1 VNTEAETP
9 DDDDDPQIDFYE
21 SQPLYLC
28 DGDCQIFDLTEFSEA
43 FDALAVQFKGG
54 DLWVLTRETLEWLKV
69 EAKKPAAKPRPFKT
83 VQ

>member
-1 VNTEAETP
+1 MNDEVIAAGA
-9 DDDDDPQIDFYE
+9 QKVAYGGGAA
-21 SQPLYLC
+21 SLY
-28 DGDCQIFDLTEFSEA
+28 GGMTANEIAA
-43 FDALAVQFKGG
+43 FGGLLIALLGLLVQGG